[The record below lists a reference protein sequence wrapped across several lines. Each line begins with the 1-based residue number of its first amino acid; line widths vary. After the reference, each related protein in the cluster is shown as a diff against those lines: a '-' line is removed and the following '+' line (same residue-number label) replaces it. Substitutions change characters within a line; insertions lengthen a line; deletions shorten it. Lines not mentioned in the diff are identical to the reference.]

1 MSEVFIVGGLDVAEL
16 VFYIFFLFFLG
27 LVIYIR
33 REDRRE
39 GYPLEEVD
47 DGRILG
53 GESLIQRAP
62 PKIFNMPFG
71 RKPYTPET
79 DNMREPV
86 TFATAKPA
94 APGAPLVPVGDPLLA
109 GIGAGAFVST
119 RLDEPE
125 LDIKG
130 EPKIVPIGTAAGFRV
145 DDGEPDIIGWPVLG
159 ADGKEAGKVADIWVD
174 KSDHLVRYLAVSV
187 PGDTV
192 AGPIL
197 LPITMCR
204 IDRFLGTNSVT
215 TNTIN
220 ADQFVRV
227 PRPKNP
233 VIVTRLEE
241 DKITAAFGAGYLYAT
256 PERADPWL

>member
-53 GESLIQRAP
+53 GESFIQRAT
-62 PKIFNMPFG
+62 PKKFILPFG

-79 DNMREPV
+79 DNLREPLDLE
-86 TFATAKPA
+86 TARPA
-94 APGAPLVPVGDPLLA
+94 GPGAPLVPLGNPLLA
-109 GIGAGAFVST
+109 GIGSGAFVAT

-125 LDIKG
+125 LDIRG
-130 EPKIVPIGTAAGFRV
+130 EPKIVPIGTARGFRV
-145 DDGEPDIIGWPVLG
+145 DDGEPDIIGWPVMA
-159 ADGKEAGKVADIWVD
+159 ADGKEAGTVADIWVD
-174 KSDHLVRYLAVSV
+174 KSDHLVRYLAVAV
-187 PGDTV
+187 PGDTG

-204 IDRFLGTNSVT
+204 IDRFLGTRTVT
-215 TNTIN
+215 TDTIN
-220 ADQFVRV
+220 AGQFVDM
-227 PRPKNP
+227 PRPKSP
-233 VIVTRLEE
+233 LQVTRLEE
-241 DKITAAFGAGYLYAT
+241 DMITAAFGAGYLYAT